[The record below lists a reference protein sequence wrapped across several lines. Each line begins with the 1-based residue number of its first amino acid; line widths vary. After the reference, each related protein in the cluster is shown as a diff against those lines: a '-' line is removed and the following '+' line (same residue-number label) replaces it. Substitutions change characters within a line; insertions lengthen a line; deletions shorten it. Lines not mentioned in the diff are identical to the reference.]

1 MQQERRTS
9 DMEYK
14 ADMHQRV
21 ASLEAD
27 LSALSDK
34 VDEVLD
40 LLRASKLATKFIS
53 ILGAA
58 GLTLLTAWAT
68 FKGIK

>member
-1 MQQERRTS
+1 MQNERRTS

-21 ASLEAD
+21 TNLESD
-27 LSALSDK
+27 LAALGNK

-40 LLRASKLATKFIS
+40 LLRASKMLTKFIGM
-53 ILGAA
+53 LGAA
-58 GLTLLTAWAT
+58 GLALLTAWAT
-68 FKGIK
+68 FKGVR